1 MDNVRE
7 EIAKNILYYRK
18 SKKYTQ
24 KELAEYLGVG
34 VSAVSNW
41 EKGVNSVDIDTLHKV
56 CVFLQISINDIFG
69 SFSNITSNALTP
81 YQQAVINNMKEL
93 NIEGQEKLVDY
104 SDDLV
109 SSGKYKKLN
118 SDSVGAEKSTK
129 HA

>member
-41 EKGVNSVDIDTLHKV
+41 EKGVNSVDIDTLYKV

-69 SFSNITSNALTP
+69 NFSNITSNSLTHH
-81 YQQAVINNMKEL
+81 QQTVINNMKGL

-109 SSGKYKKLN
+109 SSGKYKNTSKRR
-118 SDSVGAEKSTK
+118 
-129 HA
+129 